1 MSIYKNIK
9 LVLYLR
15 ANSAKV
21 GPPLGTTLGN
31 IGVNTTKFVKEFNDF
46 TKELPNYFL
55 LKVTINV
62 SENKSFTF
70 AVELPSIG
78 FFCSLL
84 KKEDKYKDKNGTFQT
99 IIYISL
105 DDFIKL
111 AKFKFPTYNLEK
123 ALKIIKGSL
132 LNSKIKI
139 K

>member
-1 MSIYKNIK
+1 MSFNKNFL

-31 IGVNTTKFVKEFNDF
+31 IGVNTAKFVKEFNEY

-55 LKVTINV
+55 LKVIISIT
-62 SENKSFTF
+62 ENKNFSFV
-70 AVELPSIG
+70 VELPSIG

-84 KKEDKYKDKNGTFQT
+84 KKEEKYKDKNGTMQT
-99 IIYISL
+99 FVYITL
-105 DDFIKL
+105 EDFIKL

-132 LNSKIKI
+132 LNSKINI

>member
-1 MSIYKNIK
+1 MLINKNIK

-31 IGVNTTKFVKEFNDF
+31 IGVNTAKFVKEFNDF

-55 LKVTINV
+55 LKVIIFV
-62 SENKSFTF
+62 SENKNFTF
-70 AVELPSIG
+70 TIELPSIG

-84 KKEDKYKDKNGTFQT
+84 KKEEKYKDKNGTMQT
-99 IIYISL
+99 FVYITL

-123 ALKIIKGSL
+123 ALRIIKGSL
-132 LNSKIKI
+132 LNSKINI